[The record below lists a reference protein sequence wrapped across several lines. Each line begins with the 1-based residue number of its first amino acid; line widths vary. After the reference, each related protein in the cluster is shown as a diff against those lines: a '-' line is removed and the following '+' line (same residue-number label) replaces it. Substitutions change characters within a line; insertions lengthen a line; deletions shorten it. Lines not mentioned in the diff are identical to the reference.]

1 MNSEAGVDL
10 PLGWLF
16 AALLLLI
23 VLSGFFSSSE
33 TGLIA
38 LNRYRLRH
46 RADQGHRGARLA
58 SRLLEQP
65 DRLIGVI
72 LLGNNLVNI
81 LAASLATIIAIRLL
95 GENGIWVA
103 TVALTVIV
111 LIFAEVAPKTAA
123 AINPER
129 IAYPASYVLY
139 PLLRVFYPLVWLIN
153 TAANLLLRLFGIHPR
168 EGTMEQLTRDE
179 LRTLLKESGENI
191 SDDHQQML
199 LNILDLEQAVID
211 DVMVPRNEVVGIDL
225 EDDWETILSKLSQ
238 TLYTRL
244 PVYRGDL
251 ENMEGLLHVRTIL
264 SRLST
269 GRLSYEDLL
278 RSVRAPYFIPEGTQ
292 LTKQLLEFQR
302 LERRLGMVVNEY
314 GDIIGLIT
322 LDDILEEIVGEF
334 TTEAKGHK
342 KMVRRLEDG
351 AYLVDGSA
359 NLRMLNR
366 RYDWNLPTETARTV
380 NGLILEQLEMIPHGQ
395 ACVRVGEHILTVVE
409 ISDNAIRRVLVKPFR
424 FKDKKD
430 RQE

>member
-1 MNSEAGVDL
+1 MEQTSIDW

-16 AALLLLI
+16 AALVLLI
-23 VLSGFFSSSE
+23 ILSGFFSSSE

-38 LNRYRLRH
+38 LNRYRMRH
-46 RADQGHRGARLA
+46 RADQGHRGAKLA
-58 SRLLEQP
+58 AKLLEQP
-65 DRLIGVI
+65 DRLIGII

-81 LAASLATIIAIRLL
+81 FAASLATIIAIRLL
-95 GENGIWVA
+95 GESGIWIA
-103 TVALTVIV
+103 TLILTIVV

-123 AINPER
+123 ALKPER
-129 IAYPASYVLY
+129 IAYPASFVLY
-139 PLLRVFYPLVWLIN
+139 PLLRLFYPFVWIIN
-153 TAANLLLRLFGIHPR
+153 SAANILLRLFGIRP
-168 EGTMEQLTRDE
+168 EKGTMEQFTREE

-199 LNILDLEQAVID
+199 LNILDLEQATID
-211 DVMVPRNEVVGIDL
+211 DVMVPRNEVIGIDL
-225 EDDWETILSKLSQ
+225 EDDWEVILTKLSQ

-251 ENMEGLLHVRTIL
+251 ENLEGLLHVRTIL

-269 GRLSYEDLL
+269 GRLTYENLV
-278 RSVRAPYFIPEGTQ
+278 RSVREPYFIPEGTQ

-302 LERRLGMVVNEY
+302 LERRLGMVVDEY

-334 TTEAKGHK
+334 TTEAKGYK
-342 KMVRRLEDG
+342 KMVRQLEDG
-351 AYLVDGSA
+351 AYLIDGSA

-366 RYDWNLPTETARTV
+366 RYNWNLPTETARTV

-395 ACVRVGEHILTVVE
+395 TCLRVGDHIFTIVE
-409 ISDNAIRRVLVKPFR
+409 ISDNTIRKVLLKPFR
-424 FKDKKD
+424 FRD
-430 RQE
+430 RQES